1 MRVLE
6 GEVEGE
12 KLVTRHILEQTQRN
26 GDDLAALKAR
36 VDHLSIDVAL
46 VRGAVTGH
54 TALLNVLVQDVG
66 QLRQEMGGTRR
77 DIGQLHQEVQRN
89 IGALH
94 RDIQQDMGALRQE
107 MQQDVGALRQEIQQD
122 MAALRQEMQRD
133 MGELR
138 QEMRQDMGALR
149 QDMGTM
155 RADIAA
161 IRTALAPRDRPGVD

>member
-1 MRVLE
+1 MSTYVTREEFDGRVRVLE

-12 KLVTRHILEQTQRN
+12 KLVTRHILEQNQRN
-26 GDDLAALKAR
+26 GDDLGALKTR

-66 QLRQEMGGTRR
+66 QLRQEVGGARR
-77 DIGQLHQEVQRN
+77 DIGQLRLEMGQLRQ
-89 IGALH
+89 
-94 RDIQQDMGALRQE
+94 DMQQDMGQ
-107 MQQDVGALRQEIQQD
+107 
-122 MAALRQEMQRD
+122 LRQEMQRD

-138 QEMRQDMGALR
+138 QE
-149 QDMGTM
+149 MGTM

-161 IRTALAPRDRPGVD
+161 IRTALAPHHRPGGD

>member
-12 KLVTRHILEQTQRN
+12 KLVTRYILEQTQRN
-26 GDDLAALKAR
+26 GDDLAAIKAR
-36 VDHLSIDVAL
+36 VDHLSSDVAL

-66 QLRQEMGGTRR
+66 QLRQETGGMRR
-77 DIGQLHQEVQRN
+77 D
-89 IGALH
+89 
-94 RDIQQDMGALRQE
+94 MGR
-107 MQQDVGALRQEIQQD
+107 
-122 MAALRQEMQRD
+122 LRQEMQRD
-133 MGELR
+133 MG
-138 QEMRQDMGALR
+138 QLR

-161 IRTALAPRDRPGVD
+161 IRTALAPRDPPAATER